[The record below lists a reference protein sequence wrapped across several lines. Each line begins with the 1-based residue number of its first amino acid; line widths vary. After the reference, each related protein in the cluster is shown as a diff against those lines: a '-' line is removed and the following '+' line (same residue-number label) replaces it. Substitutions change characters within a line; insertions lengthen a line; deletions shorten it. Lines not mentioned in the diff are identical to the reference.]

1 MPDKTQGGRESFRLL
16 YPPHKPARGTPVPDS
31 SFFHTLQIDQMVSVR
46 RESWRGLPDLRLEQF
61 YTTDTDVLAW
71 RLDVV
76 ADLVESEAL
85 RGLIRD
91 ALPLLRDAAE
101 MRKVLNS
108 SSSTVESSLAS
119 VRYLELYLELV
130 ELFHA
135 RLADAPIRSA
145 GFAALRDEVE
155 ARRQSADYRALTAQ
169 LEKTQYQIGH
179 VKSIALGVNL
189 DGTLRVTEVGLLA
202 LNTEKYRQ
210 GSVLDK
216 LLGRDK
222 SDPMVCISG
231 FANLAKTAREEEK
244 HALDQ
249 AVCRAL
255 DNAFAKTI
263 RSWEPV
269 IDQYFRD
276 ETSFF
281 IGLLDDFRFLSAAS
295 AFLLELRG
303 RGCALCR
310 PAIRPMED
318 KALRLQDV
326 YNPMLVLRSE
336 GQAVVANDFTYD
348 DRGRFYLVT
357 GPNHGGKSIF
367 CYSVGMAQ
375 ALFQLG
381 LLVPARAA
389 VMSPVRCIFTH
400 FPASDEDNYGKG
412 RLESEC
418 ARMSQILTQLQG
430 DDLLLMELQLHQP
443 PGGQL
448 HRRGGAVGHCGD
460 RLRRGVRHPHPRAD
474 PAGGPVQRRPRPHRL
489 HRQPGGPD
497 GKRGRRHPQLPGA
510 AHHPGRPELR
520 PGHRPQI
527 RPELRG
533 DPGRPRHPPRA
544 AGRRGSK
551 KSRLSGRRT
560 GGKQA
565 GDQKVLG

>member
-1 MPDKTQGGRESFRLL
+1 MPDNTQGGRESFRLL
-16 YPPHKPARGTPVPDS
+16 YPPHTRTRAASLPDS

-61 YTTDTDVLAW
+61 FTTDTDVLAW

-85 RGLIRD
+85 RNLIKD
-91 ALPLLRDAAE
+91 ALPMLRDAAE

-119 VRYLELYLELV
+119 VRYLEVYLELV

-135 RLADAPIRSA
+135 RLAAAPIRSA

-155 ARRQSADYRALTAQ
+155 KRRQSESYRALTAQ

-189 DGTLRVTEVGLLA
+189 DGTLRVTDVGLLG

-255 DNAFAKTI
+255 DTAFAKTI

-276 ETSFF
+276 ETAFF
-281 IGLLDDFRFLSAAS
+281 IGLLDDFRFLSAAVS
-295 AFLLELRG
+295 FLLELKSQ
-303 RGCALCR
+303 GCALCR
-310 PAIRPMED
+310 PAIRPMEE
-318 KALRLQDV
+318 KALHLKDV

-336 GQAVVANDFTYD
+336 DKGAVVANDFGYD
-348 DRGRFYLVT
+348 AKGRFYLVT

-381 LLVPARAA
+381 LLVPAKAA

-400 FPASDEDNYGKG
+400 FPTSDEDNYGKG

-418 ARMSQILTQLQG
+418 ARMSQILGQLAG
-430 DDLLLMELQLHQP
+430 DDLLLMDESFSSTSLLEGSYIAGEVLSAIAVIGCGGVYVTHIHELTQQVARFNAT
-443 PGGQL
+443 PGRTGCIDNLVAQMESVADGTRSYRVL
-448 HRRGGAVGHCGD
+448 RATPDGLSYAKDIARKYGLSCEEILAAHRR
-460 RLRRGVRHPHPRAD
+460 
-474 PAGGPVQRRPRPHRL
+474 
-489 HRQPGGPD
+489 
-497 GKRGRRHPQLPGA
+497 
-510 AHHPGRPELR
+510 
-520 PGHRPQI
+520 
-527 RPELRG
+527 
-533 DPGRPRHPPRA
+533 
-544 AGRRGSK
+544 
-551 KSRLSGRRT
+551 
-560 GGKQA
+560 
-565 GDQKVLG
+565 

>member
-1 MPDKTQGGRESFRLL
+1 MPDQTQSGRESFRLL
-16 YPPHKPARGTPVPDS
+16 YPPHKPARGAALPDT

-61 YTTDTDVLAW
+61 YTTDPEVLAW

-76 ADLVESEAL
+76 ADLVASEDLRAL
-85 RGLIRD
+85 IKD
-91 ALPLLRDAAE
+91 ALPMLRDAAE

-108 SSSTVESSLAS
+108 ASSTVESSLAS
-119 VRYLELYLELV
+119 VRYLEVYIELV
-130 ELFHA
+130 KLFHT
-135 RLADAPIRSA
+135 RLAAAPIHSA

-155 ARRQSADYRALTAQ
+155 ARRQSGSYRALTAQ

-189 DGTLRVTEVGLLA
+189 DGTLRVTDVGLLA

-222 SDPMVCISG
+222 NDPMVCISG

-281 IGLLDDFRFLSAAS
+281 IGLLDDFRFLSAAV
-295 AFLLELRG
+295 AFLLELKG
-303 RGCALCR
+303 QGCALCR
-310 PAIRPMED
+310 PEIRPMKD

-336 GQAVVANDFTYD
+336 GQTVVANDFTYD
-348 DRGRFYLVT
+348 DKGRFYLVT

-400 FPASDEDNYGKG
+400 FPTSDEDNYGKG

-418 ARMSQILTQLQG
+418 ARMSHILSQLQG
-430 DDLLLMELQLHQP
+430 TI
-443 PGGQL
+443 
-448 HRRGGAVGHCGD
+448 CC
-460 RLRRGVRHPHPRAD
+460 
-474 PAGGPVQRRPRPHRL
+474 
-489 HRQPGGPD
+489 
-497 GKRGRRHPQLPGA
+497 
-510 AHHPGRPELR
+510 
-520 PGHRPQI
+520 
-527 RPELRG
+527 
-533 DPGRPRHPPRA
+533 
-544 AGRRGSK
+544 
-551 KSRLSGRRT
+551 
-560 GGKQA
+560 
-565 GDQKVLG
+565 

>member
-16 YPPHKPARGTPVPDS
+16 YPPHTRTRAASLPDS

-61 YTTDTDVLAW
+61 FTTDTDVLAW

-85 RGLIRD
+85 RDLIKD
-91 ALPLLRDAAE
+91 ALPMLRDAAE

-119 VRYLELYLELV
+119 VRYLEVYLELV

-135 RLADAPIRSA
+135 RLAAAPIRSA
-145 GFAALRDEVE
+145 GFAVLRDEVE
-155 ARRQSADYRALTAQ
+155 KRRQSESYRALTAQ

-189 DGTLRVTEVGLLA
+189 DGTLRVTDVGLLG

-255 DNAFAKTI
+255 DTAFAKTI

-276 ETSFF
+276 ETAFF
-281 IGLLDDFRFLSAAS
+281 IGLLDDFRFLSAAV
-295 AFLLELRG
+295 AFLLELKG
-303 RGCALCR
+303 QGCALCR
-310 PAIRPMED
+310 PAIRPMAEH
-318 KALRLQDV
+318 ALRLQDV

-336 GQAVVANDFTYD
+336 GQTVVANDFTYD

-357 GPNHGGKSIF
+357 GQSRRHEPGAVHLHPLPHLGRGQLRQGPPRERVRPDEPDPGAAGG
-367 CYSVGMAQ
+367 GR
-375 ALFQLG
+375 
-381 LLVPARAA
+381 PA
-389 VMSPVRCIFTH
+389 F
-400 FPASDEDNYGKG
+400 DG
-412 RLESEC
+412 R
-418 ARMSQILTQLQG
+418 
-430 DDLLLMELQLHQP
+430 ELQLDQP
-443 PGGQL
+443 ARGQL
-448 HRRGGAVGHCGD
+448 HRRGGALGHCGH

-474 PAGGPVQRRPRPHRL
+474 PAGGPLQRHPRPHRL
-489 HRQPGGPD
+489 HRQPGRPD
-497 GKRGRRHPQLPGA
+497 GKRRRRHPQLPGA
-510 AHHPGRPELR
+510 ARHPRRAELR
-520 PGHRPQI
+520 QGHRPQI

-533 DPGRPRHPPRA
+533 NSGGPSQIKQKPRGDP
-544 AGRRGSK
+544 RGF
-551 KSRLSGRRT
+551 
-560 GGKQA
+560 A
-565 GDQKVLG
+565 

>member
-31 SFFHTLQIDQMVSVR
+31 SFLQIDQMVSVR

-61 YTTDTDVLAW
+61 YTTDTEVLAW

-119 VRYLELYLELV
+119 VRYLELYLEMV

-155 ARRQSADYRALTAQ
+155 ARRQSAAYRALTAQ

-430 DDLLLMELQLHQP
+430 DDLLLMDESFSSTSLLEGSFIAGEVLSAIAVIGCGGVYVTHIHELTQQVVRFNAV
-443 PGGQL
+443 PGRTGCIDNLVAQMENVADGT
-448 HRRGGAVGHCGD
+448 RSYRV
-460 RLRRGVRHPHPRAD
+460 LRTT
-474 PAGGPVQRRPRPHRL
+474 
-489 HRQPGGPD
+489 PD
-497 GKRGRRHPQLPGA
+497 GLSYARDIARKYGLSCEEILAAHGIRPAPQAAGA
-510 AHHPGRPELR
+510 AKNP
-520 PGHRPQI
+520 
-527 RPELRG
+527 
-533 DPGRPRHPPRA
+533 
-544 AGRRGSK
+544 
-551 KSRLSGRRT
+551 
-560 GGKQA
+560 
-565 GDQKVLG
+565 V

>member
-1 MPDKTQGGRESFRLL
+1 MSSSEQKRGDRMPDRPQTAGRESFRLL
-16 YPPHKPARGTPVPDS
+16 YPPHKPAKGTALPDS

-76 ADLVESEAL
+76 ADLVASQDL
-85 RGLIRD
+85 RDLIRD
-91 ALPLLRDAAE
+91 ALPMLRDAAE

-108 SSSTVESSLAS
+108 SSSSVESSLAS
-119 VRYLELYLELV
+119 VRYLEIYLELV
-130 ELFHA
+130 ELFHS
-135 RLADAPIRSA
+135 RLEGTEIHSA
-145 GFAALRDEVE
+145 GFLALRDEIE
-155 ARRQSADYRALTAQ
+155 SRRTSGDYQALTRQ
-169 LEKTQYQIGH
+169 LERTEYQIGH

-189 DGTLRVTEVGLLA
+189 DGTLRVTDVGLLA
-202 LNTEKYRQ
+202 LNTDKYRQ

-216 LLGRDK
+216 LLGKDK
-222 SDPMVCISG
+222 TDPMVCISG
-231 FANLAKTAREEEK
+231 FANLARTAREEEK

-281 IGLLDDFRFLSAAS
+281 IGLLDDFRFLSAAVS
-295 AFLLELRG
+295 FLLELKG
-303 RGCALCR
+303 HGCPLCR
-310 PAIRPMED
+310 PAIRPMEE
-318 KALRLQDV
+318 KALHLKDV

-336 GQAVVANDFTYD
+336 GQGPVVANDFGYD
-348 DRGRFYLVT
+348 AKGRFYLVT

-381 LLVPARAA
+381 LLVPAREA

-400 FPASDEDNYGKG
+400 FPTSDEDNYGKG

-418 ARMSQILTQLQG
+418 ARMSQILHLLDG
-430 DDLLLMELQLHQP
+430 RDLLLMDESFSSTSLLEGGYIAGEVLSAIAVIGCGGIYVTHIHELTQKI
-443 PGGQL
+443 
-448 HRRGGAVGHCGD
+448 D
-460 RLRRGVRHPHPRAD
+460 RFNA
-474 PAGGPVQRRPRPHRL
+474 
-489 HRQPGGPD
+489 
-497 GKRGRRHPQLPGA
+497 
-510 AHHPGRPELR
+510 HPGRTGCIDNLVAQMENVADGTRSYRVIRATPDGLSYARDIAQKYGLSCEEILADHD
-520 PGHRPQI
+520 GRPQ
-527 RPELRG
+527 
-533 DPGRPRHPPRA
+533 A
-544 AGRRGSK
+544 SV
-551 KSRLSGRRT
+551 S
-560 GGKQA
+560 
-565 GDQKVLG
+565 

>member
-1 MPDKTQGGRESFRLL
+1 MAAQEEGRMSFRLL
-16 YPPHKPARGTPVPDS
+16 YPPHTQAKGAPLPDAD
-31 SFFHTLQIDQMVSVR
+31 FFHTLQIDQMVSVR

-61 YTTDTDVLAW
+61 YATDPDVLAW

-76 ADLVESEAL
+76 ADLVASEAL
-85 RGLIRD
+85 RGLVRD
-91 ALPLLRDAAE
+91 ALPMLRDAAE

-119 VRYLELYLELV
+119 VRYLEMYLELV
-130 ELFHA
+130 ELFHS
-135 RLADAPIRSA
+135 RLAAVESRSA
-145 GFAALRDEVE
+145 GFAALRREVE
-155 ARRQSADYRALTAQ
+155 ARRDSAAYKALAAQ

-179 VKSIALGVNL
+179 IKSITLGVNL
-189 DGTLRVTEVGLLA
+189 DGTLRVTDVGLLA

-255 DNAFAKTI
+255 DTAFARTI

-276 ETSFF
+276 ETAFF
-281 IGLLDDFRFLSAAS
+281 IGLLDDFRFLSAAVG
-295 AFLLELRG
+295 FLLELQAQ
-303 RGCALCR
+303 GCPLCR
-310 PAIRPMED
+310 PVIRPMEE
-318 KALRLQDV
+318 KALRLKDV
-326 YNPMLVLRSE
+326 CNPMLVLRSE
-336 GQAVVANDFTYD
+336 GQGMVVANDFGYD
-348 DRGRFYLVT
+348 EKGRFYLVT

-381 LLVPARAA
+381 LLVPAREA

-400 FPASDEDNYGKG
+400 FPTSDEDNYGKG

-418 ARMSQILTQLQG
+418 ARMSQILAQLEG
-430 DDLLLMELQLHQP
+430 DDLLLMDESFSSTSLLEGSYIAGEVLSAIAVIGCGGVYVTHIHELTQQVARFNAT
-443 PGGQL
+443 PGRTGCIDNLVAQMENVADGT
-448 HRRGGAVGHCGD
+448 RSYRV
-460 RLRRGVRHPHPRAD
+460 LRTT
-474 PAGGPVQRRPRPHRL
+474 
-489 HRQPGGPD
+489 PD
-497 GKRGRRHPQLPGA
+497 GLSYAKDIARKYGLSCEEILAG
-510 AHHPGRPELR
+510 HHLERKAE
-520 PGHRPQI
+520 
-527 RPELRG
+527 E
-533 DPGRPRHPPRA
+533 
-544 AGRRGSK
+544 
-551 KSRLSGRRT
+551 T
-560 GGKQA
+560 
-565 GDQKVLG
+565 

>member
-1 MPDKTQGGRESFRLL
+1 MPDQTQSGRESFRLL
-16 YPPHKPARGTPVPDS
+16 YPPHKPARGAALPDT

-61 YTTDTDVLAW
+61 YTTDPEVLAW

-76 ADLVESEAL
+76 ADLVASEDLRAL
-85 RGLIRD
+85 IKD
-91 ALPLLRDAAE
+91 ALPMLRDAAE

-108 SSSTVESSLAS
+108 ASSTVESSLAS
-119 VRYLELYLELV
+119 VRYLEVYIELV
-130 ELFHA
+130 KLFHT
-135 RLADAPIRSA
+135 RLAAAPIHSA

-155 ARRQSADYRALTAQ
+155 ARRQSGSYRALTAQ

-189 DGTLRVTEVGLLA
+189 DGTLRVTDVGLLA

-222 SDPMVCISG
+222 NDPMVCISG

-281 IGLLDDFRFLSAAS
+281 IGLLDDFRFLSAAVT
-295 AFLLELRG
+295 FLMELKG
-303 RGCALCR
+303 HGCPLCR
-310 PAIRPMED
+310 PEIRPMAE
-318 KALRLQDV
+318 KALQLKDV

-336 GQAVVANDFTYD
+336 GQGPVVSNDFGYD
-348 DRGRFYLVT
+348 ARGRFYLVT

-367 CYSVGMAQ
+367 CYSIGMAQ

-381 LLVPARAA
+381 LLVPAREA

-400 FPASDEDNYGKG
+400 FPTSDEDNYGKG

-418 ARMSQILTQLQG
+418 ARMSHILHLLEG
-430 DDLLLMELQLHQP
+430 EDLLLMDESFSSTSLLEGGYIAGEVLSAITVIGCGGVYVTHIHELTQKVDQFNAT
-443 PGGQL
+443 PGRTGCIDNLVAQMESVADGTRSYRVL
-448 HRRGGAVGHCGD
+448 RATPDGLSYAKDIARKYGLSCEEILAAHRND
-460 RLRRGVRHPHPRAD
+460 PS
-474 PAGGPVQRRPRPHRL
+474 PAG
-489 HRQPGGPD
+489 
-497 GKRGRRHPQLPGA
+497 
-510 AHHPGRPELR
+510 
-520 PGHRPQI
+520 
-527 RPELRG
+527 
-533 DPGRPRHPPRA
+533 
-544 AGRRGSK
+544 
-551 KSRLSGRRT
+551 
-560 GGKQA
+560 
-565 GDQKVLG
+565 

>member
-16 YPPHKPARGTPVPDS
+16 YPPHTRTRAASLPDS

-61 YTTDTDVLAW
+61 FTTDTDVLAW

-85 RGLIRD
+85 RSLIKD
-91 ALPLLRDAAE
+91 ALPMLRDAAE
-101 MRKVLNS
+101 MRKVLGGA
-108 SSSTVESSLAS
+108 SSTVESSLAS
-119 VRYLELYLELV
+119 VR

-135 RLADAPIRSA
+135 RLAAAPIRSA
-145 GFAALRDEVE
+145 GFAALRNEVE
-155 ARRQSADYRALTAQ
+155 KRRQSESYRALTAQ

-189 DGTLRVTEVGLLA
+189 DGTLRVTDVGLLG

-255 DNAFAKTI
+255 DTAFAKTI

-276 ETSFF
+276 ETAFF
-281 IGLLDDFRFLSAAS
+281 IGLLDDFRFLSAAV
-295 AFLLELRG
+295 AFLLELKG
-303 RGCALCR
+303 QGCALCR
-310 PAIRPMED
+310 PAIRPMAEH
-318 KALRLQDV
+318 ALRLQDV

-336 GQAVVANDFTYD
+336 GQTVVANDFTYD

-381 LLVPARAA
+381 LLVPAKAA

-400 FPASDEDNYGKG
+400 FPTSDEDNYGKG

-418 ARMSQILTQLQG
+418 ARMSQILAQLEG
-430 DDLLLMELQLHQP
+430 DDLLLMDESFSSTSLLEGSYIAGEILSAIAVIGCGGVYVTHIHELTQQVARFNAT
-443 PGGQL
+443 PGRTGCIDNLVAQMESVADGTRSYRIL
-448 HRRGGAVGHCGD
+448 RTTPDGLSYAKDIARKYGLSCEEILAAHRR
-460 RLRRGVRHPHPRAD
+460 
-474 PAGGPVQRRPRPHRL
+474 
-489 HRQPGGPD
+489 
-497 GKRGRRHPQLPGA
+497 
-510 AHHPGRPELR
+510 
-520 PGHRPQI
+520 
-527 RPELRG
+527 
-533 DPGRPRHPPRA
+533 
-544 AGRRGSK
+544 
-551 KSRLSGRRT
+551 
-560 GGKQA
+560 
-565 GDQKVLG
+565 

>member
-1 MPDKTQGGRESFRLL
+1 MSSSEQKRGDPMPDRPLTDGRKSFRLL
-16 YPPHKPARGTPVPDS
+16 YPPHTPARGSELPDT

-61 YTTDTDVLAW
+61 YTTDPEVLAW

-76 ADLVESEAL
+76 ADLVDSEPL
-85 RGLIRD
+85 RSLIRD
-91 ALPLLRDAAE
+91 ALPMLRDAAE
-101 MRKVLNS
+101 MRKVLNDPS
-108 SSSTVESSLAS
+108 SSVESSLAS

-130 ELFHA
+130 ELFHS
-135 RLADAPIRSA
+135 RLEQAELHSA
-145 GFAALRDEVE
+145 GFTALREE
-155 ARRQSADYRALTAQ
+155 IESRRNSEDYKALSRQ
-169 LEKTQYQIGH
+169 LERTEYQVGH
-179 VKSIALGVNL
+179 VRSIALGVNL

-202 LNTEKYRQ
+202 LNTDRYRQ

-216 LLGRDK
+216 LMGKDK
-222 SDPMVCISG
+222 TDPMVCISG

-281 IGLLDDFRFLSAAS
+281 IGLLDDFRFLSAAV
-295 AFLLELRG
+295 AFLLELKG
-303 RGCALCR
+303 QGCALCR
-310 PAIRPMED
+310 PEIRPMED

-336 GQAVVANDFTYD
+336 GQTVVANDFTYD
-348 DRGRFYLVT
+348 DKGRFYLVT

-400 FPASDEDNYGKG
+400 FPTSDEDNYGKG

-418 ARMSQILTQLQG
+418 ARMSHILSQLQG
-430 DDLLLMELQLHQP
+430 DDMLLMDESFSSTSLLEGGYIAGEVLSAIAVIGCGGVYVTHIHELTQQVDRFNAT
-443 PGGQL
+443 PGRTGCIDNLVAQMENVSEGT
-448 HRRGGAVGHCGD
+448 RSYRV
-460 RLRRGVRHPHPRAD
+460 VRAT
-474 PAGGPVQRRPRPHRL
+474 
-489 HRQPGGPD
+489 PD
-497 GKRGRRHPQLPGA
+497 G
-510 AHHPGRPELR
+510 
-520 PGHRPQI
+520 
-527 RPELRG
+527 
-533 DPGRPRHPPRA
+533 
-544 AGRRGSK
+544 
-551 KSRLSGRRT
+551 LSYARDIARKYGLSCEEILADHK
-560 GGKQA
+560 G
-565 GDQKVLG
+565 

>member
-276 ETSFF
+276 ETS
-281 IGLLDDFRFLSAAS
+281 SACRTS
-295 AFLLELRG
+295 TTPCWC
-303 RGCALCR
+303 CA
-310 PAIRPMED
+310 
-318 KALRLQDV
+318 
-326 YNPMLVLRSE
+326 
-336 GQAVVANDFTYD
+336 
-348 DRGRFYLVT
+348 
-357 GPNHGGKSIF
+357 
-367 CYSVGMAQ
+367 
-375 ALFQLG
+375 
-381 LLVPARAA
+381 ARARRWWPTT
-389 VMSPVRCIFTH
+389 SPTTTGAAFTWS
-400 FPASDEDNYGKG
+400 PGPTTGANPSSATRWGWPRPCSSWGYW
-412 RLESEC
+412 C
-418 ARMSQILTQLQG
+418 
-430 DDLLLMELQLHQP
+430 P
-443 PGGQL
+443 PG
-448 HRRGGAVGHCGD
+448 
-460 RLRRGVRHPHPRAD
+460 PR
-474 PAGGPVQRRPRPHRL
+474 
-489 HRQPGGPD
+489 
-497 GKRGRRHPQLPGA
+497 
-510 AHHPGRPELR
+510 
-520 PGHRPQI
+520 
-527 RPELRG
+527 
-533 DPGRPRHPPRA
+533 
-544 AGRRGSK
+544 
-551 KSRLSGRRT
+551 
-560 GGKQA
+560 
-565 GDQKVLG
+565 

>member
-1 MPDKTQGGRESFRLL
+1 MPEGPQGAGRESFRLL
-16 YPPHKPARGTPVPDS
+16 YPPHKPARGAALPDS

-76 ADLVESEAL
+76 ADLVASQDL
-85 RGLIRD
+85 RDLIRD
-91 ALPLLRDAAE
+91 ALPMLRDAAE

-108 SSSTVESSLAS
+108 SSSSVESSLAS
-119 VRYLELYLELV
+119 VRYLEIYLELV
-130 ELFHA
+130 ELFHS
-135 RLADAPIRSA
+135 RLASAPIRSE
-145 GFAALRDEVE
+145 GFGALRQEVE
-155 ARRQSADYRALTAQ
+155 KRRTSDSYQALTRQ
-169 LEKTQYQIGH
+169 LEQTEYQIGH
-179 VKSIALGVNL
+179 IKSIALGINL
-189 DGTLRVTEVGLLA
+189 DGTLRVTDVGLLA
-202 LNTEKYRQ
+202 LNTDKYRQ

-222 SDPMVCISG
+222 KDPMVCISG

-418 ARMSQILTQLQG
+418 ARMSQILHLLTG
-430 DDLLLMELQLHQP
+430 EDLLLMDESFSSTSLLEGGYIAGEVLSAIAVMGCGGVYVTHIHELTQEVDRFNAT
-443 PGGQL
+443 PGRTGCIDNLVAQMENIADGT
-448 HRRGGAVGHCGD
+448 RSYRVI
-460 RLRRGVRHPHPRAD
+460 RAT
-474 PAGGPVQRRPRPHRL
+474 
-489 HRQPGGPD
+489 PD
-497 GKRGRRHPQLPGA
+497 GLSYAKDIARKYGLSCEEILA
-510 AHHPGRPELR
+510 
-520 PGHRPQI
+520 
-527 RPELRG
+527 
-533 DPGRPRHPPRA
+533 
-544 AGRRGSK
+544 
-551 KSRLSGRRT
+551 SRQG
-560 GGKQA
+560 
-565 GDQKVLG
+565 